1 MGYLFF
7 ITKRKRCVLG
17 LLACWTWAFFLQSK
31 PNRER
36 HIFQGI
42 NFNQDCL
49 LGNEGLWWAC
59 WFIVLWVSQRPDKR
73 KWALTSDTEWIT
85 SLVDR
90 RTCIHPDAPE
100 LRPQQSQWDGVVCH
114 LYTIWRGAEGGHFF
128 LTSFLFFLSALGLHC
143 CVQAFPSQWGRAPLR
158 RGAEASTVV
167 ASVSQSTGSRAHRPS
182 SCGFQARECRHP

>member
-49 LGNEGLWWAC
+49 LGNEGLWWVC

-73 KWALTSDTEWIT
+73 KWASTSDTEWIT

-90 RTCIHPDAPE
+90 RTCIHPGAPE

-114 LYTIWRGAEGGHFF
+114 LYTIWKGAEGGHFF
-128 LTSFLFFLSALGLHC
+128 LTSFLGFFCLH
-143 CVQAFPSQWGRAPLR
+143 W
-158 RGAEASTVV
+158 
-167 ASVSQSTGSRAHRPS
+167 VSIAV
-182 SCGFQARECRHP
+182 CGFSQATVSAGSFASWCRGFHCGGFCLSEHRLQGTRAQ